1 MAPNSLHVGRFECY
15 RNRVRM
21 STADNQLRPDTV
33 NQYNV
38 IDVVYVIILIAYF
51 LHFALPA
58 LGGGFEE
65 DEIINI
71 WTHWFSGVS
80 KSVWANICFWK
91 GIGRPAGA
99 IYYLTLYHFFGMN
112 PQPYRIAQM
121 SILAGSIP
129 IVYHLARLLFSSR
142 SIAFL
147 AVLAFCYH
155 AKLANLLLGPFCYD
169 VLCGFF
175 YFAALTYYIHIREKG
190 FRLRPIQW
198 LGFLALYICA
208 LNAKEMAVTLPVVVF
223 VYELLKYRRGVER
236 PRFSRWILHYA
247 SPALLAGVITA
258 IYCYNKVYGSGL
270 IGPFGIRTVDYRT
283 KATTLD
289 AGVAALF
296 EFYMPRYSW
305 PRFMESNARY
315 ASELFYLA
323 PKHVLSGE
331 MLLAIWA
338 LLFTYAFLR
347 RDHALQL
354 MAFWA
359 VITPL
364 PLAFLTPRVGGRLY
378 IPLFGWAMIFAKVVS
393 DIITSMYK
401 SLILLSQSAR
411 RPPQLQQSSAGRAD
425 SGRVRE
431 APIRTTARSVLG
443 KVSPATFQACAAIL
457 IAFGLAAF
465 TQWENQRLGVNRA
478 FLNSGQKTLHVIQAL
493 RALNLHPSPGSMIL
507 LRPEKEFYQNGYY
520 PGYFASLAQDNP
532 LRQLVVKLSPRYWY
546 YVASLVWGDRS
557 LQIQVEDQHQL
568 IEEQLAKF
576 QYVISFDEFQAKLI
590 RGSSTD

>member
-1 MAPNSLHVGRFECY
+1 MKPNPFYVGRFERY
-15 RNRVRM
+15 RHRVRM

-33 NQYNV
+33 DQYNV
-38 IDVVYVIILIAYF
+38 IEVVYVIILVAYF

-58 LGGGFEE
+58 LGGGFDE

-99 IYYLTLYHFFGMN
+99 IYYLPLYHFFGMN

-129 IVYHLARLLFSSR
+129 IVYHLARLLSSSR

-247 SPALLAGVITA
+247 SPALLAGAITA

-270 IGPFGIRTVDYRT
+270 VSNFSTELTEYRMNQARPDSWII
-283 KATTLD
+283 ATLLEEYT
-289 AGVAALF
+289 
-296 EFYMPRYSW
+296 PRYSW
-305 PRFMESNARY
+305 HRFIEANTRFV
-315 ASELFYLA
+315 SELFYLA

-338 LLFTYAFLR
+338 LLFVYAFLR
-347 RDHALQL
+347 RDRALQL
-354 MAFWA
+354 MAFWV

-364 PLAFLTPRVGGRLY
+364 PLAFLMPRVGGRLY
-378 IPLFGWAMIFAKVVS
+378 IPLFGWAMIFAKLVS

-401 SLILLSQSAR
+401 SLILLSQTVGWTS
-411 RPPQLQQSSAGRAD
+411 QLKQSSDGAANDHGRSALMHN
-425 SGRVRE
+425 
-431 APIRTTARSVLG
+431 T
-443 KVSPATFQACAAIL
+443 SPVTFQT
-457 IAFGLAAF
+457 LATLLVALALATF
-465 TQWENQRLGVNRA
+465 TQWKNQGFARV
-478 FLNSGQKTLHVIQAL
+478 LNSEQKAVHVIQAL
-493 RALNLHPSPGSMIL
+493 RLLNMHPAPGSVIL
-507 LRPEKEFYQNGYY
+507 LRPEQQFYQTGYY
-520 PGYFASLAQDNP
+520 PAYFGSLAQDNP
-532 LRQLVVKLSPRYWY
+532 LRQVVVELAPRYWY
-546 YVASLVWGDRS
+546 YLASLVWGDRT
-557 LQIQVEDQHQL
+557 LRINVEGEHRL
-568 IEEQLAKF
+568 TEEQIAKMD
-576 QYVISFDEFQAKLI
+576 YVISFDEFKARI
-590 RGSSTD
+590 VRGPPPG